1 MSAQTTLSQL
11 STSGEAIVN
20 FIINNNPAGVQSQMD
35 SIQLLPPDM
44 TNPTYDQLKAAVMD
58 LVKVNGKKAQE
69 TFEYVLAVD
78 YVDEGTGPTNNLRA
92 ELEEGIVQS
101 VGEGGRGVVWVT
113 LVDGV
118 FDLAESV
125 FGWLSLQQ
133 QAEISGNVADAA
145 QSDYK
150 RNTLFGIPKEVLLAL
165 IAVIG
170 LVVVVTIL
178 KPKKG

>member
-44 TNPTYDQLKAAVMD
+44 TTPTYDQLKAAVMD
-58 LVKVNGKKAQE
+58 LVKVNGQKAKE
-69 TFEYVLAVD
+69 TFEYVLSVD

-92 ELEEGIVQS
+92 ELEEGVVQS
-101 VGEGGRGVVWVT
+101 VGEGGRGSIWVSI
-113 LVDGV
+113 VDGV
-118 FDLAESV
+118 FDLADSV
-125 FGWLSLQQ
+125 FGFLSLQQ
-133 QAEISGNVADAA
+133 QTEISGNVADAA
-145 QSDYK
+145 QADYK

-165 IAVIG
+165 IAVVG
-170 LVVVVTIL
+170 LVALVTIL